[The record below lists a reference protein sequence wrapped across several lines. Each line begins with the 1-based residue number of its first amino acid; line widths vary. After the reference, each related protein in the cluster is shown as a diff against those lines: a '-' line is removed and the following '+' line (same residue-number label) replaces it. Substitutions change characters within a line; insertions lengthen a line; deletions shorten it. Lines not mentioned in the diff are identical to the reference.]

1 MISASIIDQGT
12 IDTTLPDTTDPMYQV
27 ASLALFYKQQ
37 FAALRTAGF
46 QFAKPE
52 VSDFTSFKA
61 NLSTYLSDAYDRET
75 EIIQDG
81 VATTVAN
88 LPDVLSIGAAFVSG
102 GATEAA
108 ACILNIILGK
118 LLGGDS
124 GAHGDYENAQ
134 ASTDMTEVVSALEDI
149 KNQIEATLNEF
160 NINVYSDEY
169 DSSVK
174 YGQVDPT

>member
-12 IDTTLPDTTDPMYQV
+12 IDTTLPSTSDPMYQI

-37 FAALRTAGF
+37 FASLRAAGF

-52 VSDFTSFKA
+52 VSDFTSFK
-61 NLSTYLSDAYDRET
+61 NSLSTYLSDAYDRET
-75 EIIQDG
+75 EIIQNG
-81 VATTVAN
+81 VATTVAT

-102 GATEAA
+102 GATEAS

-124 GAHGDYENAQ
+124 GAHGDYEQAQ
-134 ASTDMTEVVSALEDI
+134 ANPDMSEIVTALEEI
-149 KNQIEATLNEF
+149 KGQIEATLNEF
-160 NINVYSDEY
+160 NINLYSDAE

-174 YGQVDPT
+174 YGQLDV